1 MSTSFSN
8 TLILIDLV
16 SIVMNASRT
25 YDMQQPII
33 FLNVNLVGYVD
44 ILPLLTELRIC
55 ISIVLCQVICDEGSH
70 STEKCWLMFDTCLHN
85 KHLTADA
92 GGLCLYRPK

>member
-16 SIVMNASRT
+16 SIVVNASRT

-33 FLNVNLVGYVD
+33 FLD
-44 ILPLLTELRIC
+44 C
-55 ISIVLCQVICDEGSH
+55 
-70 STEKCWLMFDTCLHN
+70 
-85 KHLTADA
+85 
-92 GGLCLYRPK
+92 